1 MASGSSGCR
10 VFPGRQHVSPR
21 ALQFASRAIAQRGR
35 QCTWRVSSAQG
46 DRFTQ
51 ALHEFVTCR
60 TIGQMPFDLSTVR
73 EWQFEIHVVRKQG
86 DDISATLR
94 MVFHAEEFRPAGNS

>member
-1 MASGSSGCR
+1 MATGSSGGG

-21 ALQFASRAIAQRGR
+21 ALQFASRAITQRGR
-35 QCTWRVSSAQG
+35 QCTWRVRSAQG
-46 DRFTQ
+46 DRVTK
-51 ALHEFVTCR
+51 ALYEFVTVR

-94 MVFHAEEFRPAGNS
+94 MVFHAE